1 MPQPHDP
8 SLTAVQP
15 TGCDP
20 PTDDSR
26 WFYRHRGKMYGP
38 VSATDLRAAAHLGFL
53 KPRDAVLRHGET
65 AWLQARLIPWL
76 FTTRANSMR
85 S

>member
-1 MPQPHDP
+1 MPYSRKAARFDNA
-8 SLTAVQP
+8 AVKTRRR
-15 TGCDP
+15 TGVHTSGHDP

-26 WFYRHRGKMYGP
+26 WFYRHRGVLYGP

-65 AWLQARLIPWL
+65 A
-76 FTTRANSMR
+76 
-85 S
+85 